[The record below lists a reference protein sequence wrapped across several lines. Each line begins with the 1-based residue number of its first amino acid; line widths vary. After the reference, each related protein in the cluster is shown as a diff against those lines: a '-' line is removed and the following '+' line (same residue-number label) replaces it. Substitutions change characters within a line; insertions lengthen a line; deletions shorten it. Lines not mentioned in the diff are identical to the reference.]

1 MIIKKNKFQS
11 YFPPSSFFLKSWFS
25 SFFSLIEKK
34 VVIFIIFLLLFLWRQ
49 KTTSN
54 SLSFFFKYEK
64 RQSKRSRKSMN
75 RVKKKCYFQLFLLYI
90 QRKKKM
96 SSNNTGINF
105 DFDPFD
111 PSRKNCFLVEWR
123 VTPNGPMADAL
134 AKAQQHMLNHHSPKI
149 QVRQS
154 CAADNFHITLNE
166 FTLENMG
173 QLRLAINVIQ
183 GFANEVMPRLAA
195 QVLGG
200 ESSSSSSSSS
210 YDGLKIQLDGLKDF
224 RQDTFFVALKG
235 TGVDFLQVVYREF
248 HKLLFDAKLV
258 AAAQPKR
265 PELTAHMTM
274 GRAQKGS
281 VGESATWYSDLYA
294 DPYWK
299 ANIVSPSDEKKNSNN
314 NNDLG
319 EIVFCA
325 KRAPNENQP
334 PLIMKLFPPANKN
347 DGAAAVASADQV
359 KK

>member
-1 MIIKKNKFQS
+1 
-11 YFPPSSFFLKSWFS
+11 
-25 SFFSLIEKK
+25 
-34 VVIFIIFLLLFLWRQ
+34 
-49 KTTSN
+49 
-54 SLSFFFKYEK
+54 
-64 RQSKRSRKSMN
+64 
-75 RVKKKCYFQLFLLYI
+75 
-90 QRKKKM
+90 M
-96 SSNNTGINF
+96 SNF

-111 PSRKNCFLVEWR
+111 PSRKNTFLVEWR
-123 VTPNGPMADAL
+123 VTPSGPMADAL
-134 AKAQQHMLNHHSPKI
+134 AKAQQHMLDHHAPKI

-195 QVLGG
+195 QVLG
-200 ESSSSSSSSS
+200 EEKSSSSSSSSS

-235 TGVDFLQVVYREF
+235 SGVDFLQVVYREF

-258 AAAQPKR
+258 PAAQPKR

-274 GRAQKGS
+274 GRAQKGN
-281 VGESATWYSDLYA
+281 VGESAGWYNDVYA

-299 ANIVSPSDEKKNSNN
+299 NNIVSPADGNK

-325 KRAPNENQP
+325 KRAPSENQP
-334 PLIMKLFPPANKN
+334 PLILKLFPPANN
-347 DGAAAVASADQV
+347 GGAVASADAGQV